1 MDVFEA
7 IAEPSRREVLDLLA
21 ERERPAGELV
31 EHLHRLTQPAVSR
44 HLRILREV
52 GLVDVRPAGQKRI
65 YALRADRLIEI
76 ENWIARYRKYWPRH
90 LDALEQHLADN
101 PEEHPHDRP

>member
-31 EHLHRLTQPAVSR
+31 DHLHRLTQPAVSR

-52 GLVDVRPAGQKRI
+52 GLVDVRPEGQKRI
-65 YALRADRLIEI
+65 YRLRAERLVEV
-76 ENWIARYRKYWPRH
+76 EDWISRYRRYWPQH
-90 LDALEQHLADN
+90 LDALETHLTDN
-101 PEEHPHDRP
+101 PEEPPR

>member
-52 GLVDVRPAGQKRI
+52 GLVDVRPEGQKRI

-76 ENWIARYRKYWPRH
+76 ENWISRYRKYWPRH
-90 LDALEQHLADN
+90 LDALEQHLADK
-101 PEEHPHDRP
+101 PEEPPHDRT